1 MANLSPKIEIIN
13 HFDELINRIDID
25 IEESIEKYKDKSL
38 GMMLNYFSIH
48 SRNHILHQR
57 KYYES
62 KIKYFDCN
70 ESSSQT
76 NSSQSKTANEWSES
90 TKVVD
95 YLTQVRQK
103 TIAEL
108 RKAQEESLEYLKS
121 ESCNLKHLKESK
133 DVEEMKSR
141 LFADKFYFQVNF
153 IIHLPSLFTK
163 PKEIIDLSWIFN
175 LFTIVVDFYLSP
187 SEIKFL
193 E

>member
-1 MANLSPKIEIIN
+1 MANISPKIEIIN

-25 IEESIEKYKDKSL
+25 IEESIEKYKDQSL
-38 GMMLNYFSIH
+38 GMKLKFFRMQG
-48 SRNHILHQR
+48 RNHIIHQR

-76 NSSQSKTANEWSES
+76 NSSQSETVIEWSES

-108 RKAQEESLEYLKS
+108 RKAEEESLEYLKS

-141 LFADKFYFQVNF
+141 LFADKFYFQVHF
-153 IIHLPSLFTK
+153 HVLHPSLFTK
-163 PKEIIDLSWIFN
+163 PKEIIELSWIFH
-175 LFTIVVDFYLSP
+175 LFTIVVDFYMSQ